1 MTATPA
7 ASTQLSVANLITGN
21 DHASEAGFVWEYGEV
36 SYRPNPKESTKV
48 SLGQAPHVKCTDV
61 GKFEANF
68 PGVILAALDGTS
80 ILVACQAVT
89 RRRLKAVRSGA
100 PKPTDDELRGSVI
113 NALRGV
119 KNRATVIERD
129 NWLALDQSSFKT
141 QAEAAEHSV
150 QLLVAKGLDEDM
162 AREIVES
169 AMAE

>member
-7 ASTQLSVANLITGN
+7 ANVQVDVASLIASD
-21 DHASEAGFVWEYGEV
+21 DHNSDAGFIWEYGEV
-36 SYRPNPKESTKV
+36 QYRPNPKESTKV
-48 SLGQAPHVKCTDV
+48 SLGNAPHVKCTNV
-61 GKFEANF
+61 ERFEANF

-89 RRRLKAVRSGA
+89 RRRLRAVKAGA
-100 PKPTDDELRGSVI
+100 PKPTDAELRTAVI

-119 KNRATVIERD
+119 RNRATVIERD
-129 NWLALDQSSFKT
+129 NWLALDQTSFKT
-141 QAEAAEHSV
+141 REEAAEHSV

-169 AMAE
+169 AIEA